1 MRKWYKGVV
10 GAAVAVSFLV
20 PAGVALAAQ
29 VQHQAQGPQATNPC
43 TGDQQRD
50 MLQLHDGSWYLTV
63 GGPEMNRFGGPQLH
77 GELGVPGPHTHG
89 PQGGFGYQWG
99 QVL

>member
-1 MRKWYKGVV
+1 MRKWYKRAV

-20 PAGVALAAQ
+20 PAGVALAVQ
-29 VQHQAQGPQATNPC
+29 VQHQAQGPQATSPC

-63 GGPEMNRFGGPQLH
+63 GGPAMSRFGGQQPH
-77 GELGVPGPHTHG
+77 GMLGVPGAHTHG
-89 PQGGFGYQWG
+89 PPGGFGYQWG